1 MGPKQVTSG
10 NIGRCIPPLE
20 LLDQDLEQTIRE
32 TQSYSRGTSDSRIS
46 PSSLRGVMESEE
58 FRRMKGELKLG
69 LGRDVNGRPVVADL
83 ALMPHLLIAGMTGSG
98 KTVCISSI
106 VAALLCEKAP
116 GEMKLLM
123 IDPKR
128 VELSNFEGIPHLV
141 GPVVSEVEKVI
152 GALRWVVK
160 EMEGRYRRFAEAGAR
175 NIRGY
180 NRRVE
185 ERLSYIVVI
194 VDELADLMM
203 VAPEEVERLLCR
215 IAQMARATGIHLVVA
230 TQRPSVD
237 VVTGLIKANF
247 PTRVS
252 FAVASGVDSRV
263 ILDMVGAEKLLGRGD
278 MLYMSSESSKVVR
291 LQGCYVSDA
300 ELTRLVR
307 FWKESRRAGP
317 LVSTRADR
325 SSVRKEIF
333 DTAMAGKPRWFDKL
347 FGLRERRAPTLS
359 APGEPTASWDRVSPG
374 EEGDDL
380 LEDAKE
386 LIRQRGEASVSLL
399 QRRLR
404 IGYPRA
410 ARLMDELEGEGLVGP
425 ARAGGKTREVLTP
438 YEQATVLP
446 SRSEDPGDEGK

>member
-1 MGPKQVTSG
+1 MTQFGIEPGYVEKRGRAGQVVRSKVKVSKIVG
-10 NIGRCIPPLE
+10 LAKDLALALSASPVRVEAPVPGRPLVGVE
-20 LLDQDLEQTIRE
+20 VPNVEVSLV
-32 TQSYSRGTSDSRIS
+32 G
-46 PSSLRGVMESEE
+46 LRGVMESEE
-58 FRRMKGELKLG
+58 YRRAKGELKVG
-69 LGRDVNGRPVVADL
+69 LGRDVTGRAVVADL
-83 ALMPHLLIAGMTGSG
+83 AVMPHLLIAGATGSG
-98 KTVCISSI
+98 KSVCINSVI
-106 VAALLCEKAP
+106 AALLCQKAP
-116 GEMKLLM
+116 GEMKLLL

-141 GPVVSEVEKVI
+141 GSVISEVEEVI
-152 GALRWVVK
+152 GALRWVVR
-160 EMEGRYRRFAEAGAR
+160 EMEGRYRRFAEVGAR

-180 NRRVE
+180 NRRVGE
-185 ERLSYIVVI
+185 KLPYIVVI

-278 MLYMSSESSKVVR
+278 MLYMSSESSRVVR
-291 LQGCYVSDA
+291 LQGCYVSDT

-307 FWKESRRAGP
+307 FWKEG
-317 LVSTRADR
+317 
-325 SSVRKEIF
+325 
-333 DTAMAGKPRWFDKL
+333 
-347 FGLRERRAPTLS
+347 APTTS
-359 APGEPTASWDRVSPG
+359 ALVEPVSSWDSVSLG
-374 EEGDDL
+374 EEGDDM
-380 LEDAKE
+380 LEEAKE

-410 ARLMDELEGEGLVGP
+410 ARLMDELEEEGLVGP

-438 YEQATVLP
+438 YEQAAVSP
-446 SRSEDPGDEGK
+446 SRSEDSGDEGE